1 MDFNAISGFISSV
14 GFPIAC
20 VCAMFYMLNKEQ
32 EEHRQES
39 QTWAAKLSENTEVL
53 RDLKDLIKSMKGE
66 K

>member
-1 MDFNAISGFISSV
+1 MDFSAISGFISSV

-32 EEHRQES
+32 EQHKLES

-53 RDLKDLIKSMKGE
+53 RKLKDLLKDLKKG
-66 K
+66 

>member
-1 MDFNAISGFISSV
+1 MDYTTIQTFISSV

-32 EEHRQES
+32 EQHKQES
-39 QTWAAKLSENTEVL
+39 QTWAQKLTENTEIL
-53 RDLKDLIKSMKGE
+53 RELKDLIKSMKGE

>member
-1 MDFNAISGFISSV
+1 MDASAISGFISSV

-32 EEHRQES
+32 EQHKEES
-39 QTWAAKLSENTEVL
+39 QSWAQKLAENTEIL
-53 RDLKDLIKSMKGE
+53 RDLRDLIRSMKGE